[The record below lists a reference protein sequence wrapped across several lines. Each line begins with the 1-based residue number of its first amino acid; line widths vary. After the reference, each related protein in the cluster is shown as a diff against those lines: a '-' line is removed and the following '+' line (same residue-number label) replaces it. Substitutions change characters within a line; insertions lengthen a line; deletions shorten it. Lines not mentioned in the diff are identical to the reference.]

1 MCLII
6 LVVIAGYGLEQTR
19 VLQREQA
26 EVMVLKEN
34 TVREDVSDRDQT
46 IEEEL
51 LSEEIT
57 IEKVQTVKEKTAS
70 EEITIEKAQTTK
82 EEICFKGGHS
92 RKGTDNGSQ
101 T

>member
-46 IEEEL
+46 IEEEPV
-51 LSEEIT
+51 SEENPIQ
-57 IEKVQTVKEKTAS
+57 KVQSA
-70 EEITIEKAQTTK
+70 K
-82 EEICFKGGHS
+82 EE
-92 RKGTDNGSQ
+92 TA
-101 T
+101 